1 MARRA
6 KSHDEELPFAALMDT
21 MTNVVGVLII
31 MMVMI
36 GISLATTVKKVLSEL
51 PDVSVEAHAALKEE
65 MKKFEEKR
73 DPAEVKQDIAKMQE
87 DLKKVQEAMAKL
99 EEQKAKDPVVLVDI
113 EKLLKEIEML
123 EKERNERRDRVNAL
137 TAEANQLKARLD
149 TTPRYV
155 PPPPVQVRLPNPKS
169 LPEQSVV
176 HRVMVAQNKL
186 IPVRI
191 QELQTAVENELEEL
205 KKNNSD
211 IIVKKE
217 DVKGPDGKLVMKKA
231 APGKA
236 PAPLRKVTFEPTKLT
251 KYFDRKLNQRPP
263 SPRDANRD
271 FLVEVG
277 PVPGAPSVQM
287 KLALRSEAGEPVDLA
302 RQPASTFRMLLKL
315 LKQDPKSVVC
325 FHVSKDSI
333 PAYLAARD
341 IVDGEGLPV
350 MWELDDKKSW
360 SATLPN
366 DYQVPFTPPP
376 VAAAPPPPPPPPG
389 GAPAKPAVTI
399 AAPKAAVD

>member
-1 MARRA
+1 
-6 KSHDEELPFAALMDT
+6 
-21 MTNVVGVLII
+21 
-31 MMVMI
+31 MV
-36 GISLATTVKKVLSEL
+36 
-51 PDVSVEAHAALKEE
+51 DN
-65 MKKFEEKR
+65 
-73 DPAEVKQDIAKMQE
+73 
-87 DLKKVQEAMAKL
+87 
-99 EEQKAKDPVVLVDI
+99 
-113 EKLLKEIEML
+113 EKLLKELEML
-123 EKERNERRDRVNAL
+123 EKERNERRDRVTAL
-137 TAEANQLKARLD
+137 TDEAEKLKARLD

-155 PPPPVQVRLPNPKS
+155 PPPPVQVRLPNPKTM
-169 LPEQSVV
+169 PEQAVIHHVLVSG
-176 HRVMVAQNKL
+176 NKL
-186 IPVRI
+186 MPVRI

-217 DVKGPDGKLVMKKA
+217 DVKGPDGKPMMKKVA
-231 APGKA
+231 GKA
-236 PAPLRKVTFEPTKLT
+236 PAPMRKVTFEPVKLT

-277 PVPGAPSVQM
+277 AAPGSAAVQM
-287 KLALRSEAGEPVDLA
+287 KLTMRTEAGESSEMA

-315 LKQDPKSVVC
+315 LKQDPKSVVW

-333 PAYLAARD
+333 PAYLGARD
-341 IVDGEGLPV
+341 IVDAEGLPV
-350 MWELDDKKSW
+350 AWEIDDRKGW
-360 SATLPN
+360 VVTLPN

-376 VAAAPPPPPPPPG
+376 VVAKPPPPPPPP

>member
-51 PDVSVEAHAALKEE
+51 PDVSVEEHAKLKEE
-65 MKKFEEKR
+65 VKKFEEKR
-73 DPAEVKQDIAKMQE
+73 DPAEVKQDIAKVQE
-87 DLKKVQEAMAKL
+87 DLKKLEEAMAKL
-99 EEQKAKDPVVLVDI
+99 EEQKAKDPVVMVDI
-113 EKLLKEIEML
+113 EKLLKELEML
-123 EKERNERRDRVNAL
+123 EKERNERRDRVAAL
-137 TAEANQLKARLD
+137 TDEAEKLKARLD

-155 PPPPVQVRLPNPKS
+155 PPPPVQVRLPNPKTMPDQAAIHHVLVS
-169 LPEQSVV
+169 G
-176 HRVMVAQNKL
+176 NKL
-186 IPVRI
+186 MPVRI

-217 DVKGPDGKLVMKKA
+217 DVKGPDGKPMMKKVA
-231 APGKA
+231 GKA
-236 PAPLRKVTFEPTKLT
+236 PAPMRKVTFEPVKLT

-277 PVPGAPSVQM
+277 AAPGSAAVQM
-287 KLALRSEAGEPVDLA
+287 KLTMRTEAGESFEMA

-315 LKQDPKSVVC
+315 LKQDPKSVVW

-341 IVDGEGLPV
+341 IVDAEGLPV
-350 MWELDDKKSW
+350 AWEIDDRKGW
-360 SATLPN
+360 SVTLPN

-376 VAAAPPPPPPPPG
+376 VVAKPPTPPPPP

>member
-51 PDVSVEAHAALKEE
+51 PDVSVEEHAKLKEE
-65 MKKFEEKR
+65 VKKFEEKR
-73 DPAEVKQDIAKMQE
+73 DPAEVKQDIAKVQE
-87 DLKKVQEAMAKL
+87 DLKKLEEEMAKL
-99 EEQKAKDPVVLVDI
+99 EEQKAKDPVVMVDI
-113 EKLLKEIEML
+113 EKLLKELEML
-123 EKERNERRDRVNAL
+123 EKERNERRDRVAAL
-137 TAEANQLKARLD
+137 TDEAEKLKARLD

-155 PPPPVQVRLPNPKS
+155 PPPPVQVRLPNPKTMPDQAAIHHVLVS
-169 LPEQSVV
+169 G
-176 HRVMVAQNKL
+176 NKL
-186 IPVRI
+186 MPVRI

-217 DVKGPDGKLVMKKA
+217 DVKGPDGKPMMKKVA
-231 APGKA
+231 GKA
-236 PAPLRKVTFEPTKLT
+236 PAPMRKVTFEPVKLT

-277 PVPGAPSVQM
+277 AAPGSAAVQM
-287 KLALRSEAGEPVDLA
+287 KLTMRTEAGESFEMA

-315 LKQDPKSVVC
+315 LKQDPKSVVW

-341 IVDGEGLPV
+341 IVDAEGLPV
-350 MWELDDKKSW
+350 TWEIDDRKGW
-360 SATLPN
+360 SVTLPN

-376 VAAAPPPPPPPPG
+376 VVAKPPTPPPPP

>member
-1 MARRA
+1 
-6 KSHDEELPFAALMDT
+6 LMDT

-51 PDVSVEAHAALKEE
+51 PDVSVEEHAKLKEE
-65 MKKFEEKR
+65 VKKFEEKR
-73 DPAEVKQDIAKMQE
+73 DPAEVKQDIAKVQE
-87 DLKKVQEAMAKL
+87 DLKKLEEAMAKL
-99 EEQKAKDPVVLVDI
+99 EEQKAKDPVVMVDI
-113 EKLLKEIEML
+113 EKLLKELEML
-123 EKERNERRDRVNAL
+123 EKERNERRDRVAAL
-137 TAEANQLKARLD
+137 TDEAEKLKARLD

-155 PPPPVQVRLPNPKS
+155 PPPPVQVRLPNPKTMPDQAAIHHVLVS
-169 LPEQSVV
+169 G
-176 HRVMVAQNKL
+176 NKL
-186 IPVRI
+186 MPVRI

-217 DVKGPDGKLVMKKA
+217 DVKGPDGKPMMKKVA
-231 APGKA
+231 GKA
-236 PAPLRKVTFEPTKLT
+236 PAPMRKVTFEPVKLT

-277 PVPGAPSVQM
+277 AAPGSAAVQM
-287 KLALRSEAGEPVDLA
+287 KLTMRTEAGESFEMA

-315 LKQDPKSVVC
+315 LKQDPKSVVW

-341 IVDGEGLPV
+341 IVDAEGLPV
-350 MWELDDKKSW
+350 TWEIDDRKGW
-360 SATLPN
+360 SVTLPN

-376 VAAAPPPPPPPPG
+376 VVAKPPTPPPPP

>member
-51 PDVSVEAHAALKEE
+51 PDVSVEEHAKLKEE
-65 MKKFEEKR
+65 VKKFEEKR
-73 DPAEVKQDIAKMQE
+73 DPAEVKQDIAKVQE
-87 DLKKVQEAMAKL
+87 DLKKLEEAMAKL
-99 EEQKAKDPVVLVDI
+99 EEQKAKDPVVMVDI
-113 EKLLKEIEML
+113 EKLLKELEML
-123 EKERNERRDRVNAL
+123 EKERNERRDRVAAL
-137 TAEANQLKARLD
+137 TDEAEKLKARLD

-155 PPPPVQVRLPNPKS
+155 PPPPVQVRLPNPKTM
-169 LPEQSVV
+169 PEQAAIHHVLVSG
-176 HRVMVAQNKL
+176 NKL
-186 IPVRI
+186 MPVRI

-217 DVKGPDGKLVMKKA
+217 DVKGPDGKPMMKKVA
-231 APGKA
+231 GKA
-236 PAPLRKVTFEPTKLT
+236 PAPMRKVTFEPVKLT

-277 PVPGAPSVQM
+277 AAPGSAAVQM
-287 KLALRSEAGEPVDLA
+287 KLTMRTEAGESFEMA

-315 LKQDPKSVVC
+315 LKQDPKSVVW

-341 IVDGEGLPV
+341 IVDAEGLPV
-350 MWELDDKKSW
+350 TWEIDDRKGW
-360 SATLPN
+360 SVTLPN

-376 VAAAPPPPPPPPG
+376 VVAKPPTPPPPP

>member
-1 MARRA
+1 
-6 KSHDEELPFAALMDT
+6 
-21 MTNVVGVLII
+21 
-31 MMVMI
+31 
-36 GISLATTVKKVLSEL
+36 
-51 PDVSVEAHAALKEE
+51 
-65 MKKFEEKR
+65 
-73 DPAEVKQDIAKMQE
+73 
-87 DLKKVQEAMAKL
+87 MAKL
-99 EEQKAKDPVVLVDI
+99 EEQKAKDPVVMVDI
-113 EKLLKEIEML
+113 EKLLKELEML
-123 EKERNERRDRVNAL
+123 EKERNERRDRVAAL
-137 TAEANQLKARLD
+137 TDEAEKLKARLD

-155 PPPPVQVRLPNPKS
+155 PPPPVQVRLPNPKTM
-169 LPEQSVV
+169 PEQAVIHHVLVSG
-176 HRVMVAQNKL
+176 NKL
-186 IPVRI
+186 MPVRI

-217 DVKGPDGKLVMKKA
+217 DVKGPDGKPMMKKVA
-231 APGKA
+231 GKA
-236 PAPLRKVTFEPTKLT
+236 PAPMRKVTFEPVKLT

-277 PVPGAPSVQM
+277 AAPGSAAVQM
-287 KLALRSEAGEPVDLA
+287 KLTMRTEAGESFEMA

-315 LKQDPKSVVC
+315 LKQDPKSVVW

-341 IVDGEGLPV
+341 IVDAEGLPV
-350 MWELDDKKSW
+350 TWEIDDRKGW
-360 SATLPN
+360 SVTLPN

-376 VAAAPPPPPPPPG
+376 VVAKPPTPPPPP

>member
-1 MARRA
+1 
-6 KSHDEELPFAALMDT
+6 

-51 PDVSVEAHAALKEE
+51 PDVSVEAHAKLKEE

-73 DPAEVKQDIAKMQE
+73 DPAEVKQDIAKVQE
-87 DLKKVQEAMAKL
+87 DLKKLQEAMAQL
-99 EEQKAKDPVVLVDI
+99 EEKKAKDPVVMVDI
-113 EKLLKEIEML
+113 EKLLKELEML
-123 EKERNERRDRVNAL
+123 EKERNERRDRVAAL
-137 TAEANQLKARLD
+137 TDEAEKLKARLD

-155 PPPPVQVRLPNPKS
+155 PPPPVQVRLPNPKPPPDQS
-169 LPEQSVV
+169 VMHHVLVSGNKLMPTRLPE
-176 HRVMVAQNKL
+176 
-186 IPVRI
+186 
-191 QELQTAVENELEEL
+191 LQAVVENELEEL

-217 DVKGPDGKLVMKKA
+217 DVKGPDGKPMMKKVA
-231 APGKA
+231 GKA
-236 PAPLRKVTFEPTKLT
+236 PTPMRKVTFEPTKLT
-251 KYFDRKLNQRPP
+251 KHFDRKLNQRPP

-277 PVPGAPSVQM
+277 GTPGAPTVQM
-287 KLALRSEAGEPVDLA
+287 KLTARTEAGETAELA
-302 RQPASTFRMLLKL
+302 RQPSSTFRMLLKT
-315 LKQDPKSVVC
+315 LKQDPKSVVV

-341 IVDGEGLPV
+341 IVDAEGLPV
-350 MWELDDKKSW
+350 MWDIDDKKGW
-360 SATLPN
+360 TLTLPN
-366 DYQVPFTPPP
+366 DYQVPFTPAPI
-376 VAAAPPPPPPPPG
+376 AAKPPPPPPPA
-389 GAPAKPAVTI
+389 GAPAKPTVTI

>member
-51 PDVSVEAHAALKEE
+51 PDVSVEEHAKLKEE
-65 MKKFEEKR
+65 VKKFEEKR
-73 DPAEVKQDIAKMQE
+73 DPAEVKQDIAKVQE
-87 DLKKVQEAMAKL
+87 DLKKLEEAMAKL
-99 EEQKAKDPVVLVDI
+99 EEQKAKDPVVMVDI
-113 EKLLKEIEML
+113 EKLLKELEML
-123 EKERNERRDRVNAL
+123 EKERNERRDRVAAL
-137 TAEANQLKARLD
+137 TDEAEKLKARLD

-155 PPPPVQVRLPNPKS
+155 PPPPVQVRLPNPKTMPDQAAIHHVLVS
-169 LPEQSVV
+169 G
-176 HRVMVAQNKL
+176 NKL
-186 IPVRI
+186 MPVRI

-217 DVKGPDGKLVMKKA
+217 DVTGPDGKPMMKKVA
-231 APGKA
+231 GKA
-236 PAPLRKVTFEPTKLT
+236 PAPMRKVTFEPVKLT

-277 PVPGAPSVQM
+277 AAPGSAAVQM
-287 KLALRSEAGEPVDLA
+287 KLTMRTEAGESFEMA

-315 LKQDPKSVVC
+315 LKQDPKSVVW

-341 IVDGEGLPV
+341 IVDAEGLPV
-350 MWELDDKKSW
+350 TWEIDDRKGW
-360 SATLPN
+360 SVTLPN

-376 VAAAPPPPPPPPG
+376 VVAKPPTPPPPP

>member
-51 PDVSVEAHAALKEE
+51 PDVSVEEHAKLKEA

-73 DPAEVKQDIAKMQE
+73 DPTEVKQDIAKVQE
-87 DLKKVQEAMAKL
+87 DLKKLQESLAKL
-99 EEQKAKDPVVLVDI
+99 EEQKAKDPVILVDI
-113 EKLLKEIEML
+113 EKLLKELEML
-123 EKERNERRDRVNAL
+123 EKERNERRSRVAAL
-137 TAEANQLKARLD
+137 TEEAEKLKARLD

-155 PPPPVQVRLPNPKS
+155 PPPPVQVRLPNPKA
-169 LPEQSVV
+169 PPDQSVSHHILV
-176 HRVMVAQNKL
+176 SGNKL
-186 IPVRI
+186 MPVRI
-191 QELQTAVENELEEL
+191 QEIQAAVENEMEEL

-211 IIVKKE
+211 LILKKE
-217 DVKGPDGKLVMKKA
+217 DVKGPDGKPMMKKVA
-231 APGKA
+231 GKA
-236 PAPLRKVTFEPTKLT
+236 PTPMRKVTFEPVKLT

-271 FLVEVG
+271 FLVDVA
-277 PVPGAPSVQM
+277 PTPGAPTVQV
-287 KLALRSEAGEPVDLA
+287 KLNARTDAGESVEVA
-302 RQPASTFRMLLKL
+302 RQPASTFRMLLKQI
-315 LKQDPKSVVC
+315 KQDPKAVVS

-333 PAYLAARD
+333 AAYLSARD
-341 IVDGEGLPV
+341 IVDMEGLPV
-350 MWELDDKKSW
+350 MWDIDDKKGW
-360 SATLPN
+360 SVTLPN

-376 VAAAPPPPPPPPG
+376 VAAKPPPPPPPA

>member
-51 PDVSVEAHAALKEE
+51 PDVSVEEHAKLKEE
-65 MKKFEEKR
+65 VKKFEEKR
-73 DPAEVKQDIAKMQE
+73 DPAEVKQDIAKVQE
-87 DLKKVQEAMAKL
+87 DLKKLEEAMAKL
-99 EEQKAKDPVVLVDI
+99 EEQKAKDPVVMVDI
-113 EKLLKEIEML
+113 EKLLKELEML
-123 EKERNERRDRVNAL
+123 EKERNERRDRVAAL
-137 TAEANQLKARLD
+137 TDEAEKLKARLD

-155 PPPPVQVRLPNPKS
+155 PPPPVQVRLPNPKTM
-169 LPEQSVV
+169 PEQAVIHHVLVSG
-176 HRVMVAQNKL
+176 NKL
-186 IPVRI
+186 MPVRI

-217 DVKGPDGKLVMKKA
+217 DVKGPDGKPMMKKVA
-231 APGKA
+231 GKA
-236 PAPLRKVTFEPTKLT
+236 PAPMRKVTFEPVKLT

-277 PVPGAPSVQM
+277 AAPGSAAVQM
-287 KLALRSEAGEPVDLA
+287 KLTMRTEAGESFEMA

-315 LKQDPKSVVC
+315 LKQDPKSVVW

-341 IVDGEGLPV
+341 IVDAEGLPV
-350 MWELDDKKSW
+350 TWEIDDRKGW
-360 SATLPN
+360 SVTLPN

-376 VAAAPPPPPPPPG
+376 VVAKPPTPPPPP

>member
-51 PDVSVEAHAALKEE
+51 PDVSVEEHAKLKEE
-65 MKKFEEKR
+65 VKKFEDKR
-73 DPAEVKQDIAKMQE
+73 DPAEVKQDIAKVQE
-87 DLKKVQEAMAKL
+87 DLKKLEEAMAKL
-99 EEQKAKDPVVLVDI
+99 EEQKAKDPVVMVDI
-113 EKLLKEIEML
+113 EKLLKELEML
-123 EKERNERRDRVNAL
+123 EKERNERRDRVAAL
-137 TAEANQLKARLD
+137 TDEAEKLKARLD

-155 PPPPVQVRLPNPKS
+155 PPPPVQVRLPNPKTMPDQAAIHHVLVS
-169 LPEQSVV
+169 G
-176 HRVMVAQNKL
+176 NKL
-186 IPVRI
+186 MPVRI

-217 DVKGPDGKLVMKKA
+217 DVKGPDGKPMMKKVA
-231 APGKA
+231 GKA
-236 PAPLRKVTFEPTKLT
+236 PAPMRKVTFEPVKLT

-277 PVPGAPSVQM
+277 AAPGSAAVQM
-287 KLALRSEAGEPVDLA
+287 KLTMRTEAGESFEMA

-315 LKQDPKSVVC
+315 LKQDPKSVVW

-341 IVDGEGLPV
+341 IVDAEGLPV
-350 MWELDDKKSW
+350 TWEIDDRKGW
-360 SATLPN
+360 SVTLPN

-376 VAAAPPPPPPPPG
+376 VVAKPPTPPPPPG
-389 GAPAKPAVTI
+389 APAKPVVTI
-399 AAPKAAVD
+399 AAPKVAVD

>member
-51 PDVSVEAHAALKEE
+51 PDVSVEAHAELKEE

-73 DPAEVKQDIAKMQE
+73 DPAEVKQDIAKVQE
-87 DLKKVQEAMAKL
+87 DLKKLEESMAKL
-99 EEQKAKDPVVLVDI
+99 EEQKAKDPVVMVDI
-113 EKLLKEIEML
+113 EKLLKELEML
-123 EKERNERRDRVNAL
+123 EKERNERRERITAL
-137 TAEANQLKARLD
+137 TDEADKLKARLD

-155 PPPPVQVRLPNPKS
+155 PPPPVQVRLPNPKTM
-169 LPEQSVV
+169 PEQAVIHPVLVSG
-176 HRVMVAQNKL
+176 NKL
-186 IPVRI
+186 MPVRI

-217 DVKGPDGKLVMKKA
+217 DVKGPDGKPMMKKVA
-231 APGKA
+231 GKA
-236 PAPLRKVTFEPTKLT
+236 PAPVRKVTFEPVKLA
-251 KYFDRKLNQRPP
+251 KHFDRKLNQRPP

-277 PVPGAPSVQM
+277 AAPGSAAVQM
-287 KLALRSEAGEPVDLA
+287 KLNMRTEAGESFEMA

-315 LKQDPKSVVC
+315 MKQDPKSVVW

-333 PAYLAARD
+333 AAYLAARD
-341 IVDGEGLPV
+341 IVDAEGLPV
-350 MWELDDKKSW
+350 TWEIDDRKGW
-360 SATLPN
+360 AVTLPN

-376 VAAAPPPPPPPPG
+376 VVAKPPTPPPPPG
-389 GAPAKPAVTI
+389 TPAKPAVTI
-399 AAPKAAVD
+399 AAPKTAVD

>member
-51 PDVSVEAHAALKEE
+51 PDVSVEEHAKLKEE
-65 MKKFEEKR
+65 VKKFEEKR
-73 DPAEVKQDIAKMQE
+73 DPAEVKQDIAKVQE
-87 DLKKVQEAMAKL
+87 DLKKLEEAMAKL
-99 EEQKAKDPVVLVDI
+99 EEQKAKDPVVMVDI
-113 EKLLKEIEML
+113 EKLLKELEML
-123 EKERNERRDRVNAL
+123 EKERNERRDRVAAL
-137 TAEANQLKARLD
+137 TDEAEKLKARLD

-155 PPPPVQVRLPNPKS
+155 PPPPVQVRLPNPKTMPDQAAIHHVLVS
-169 LPEQSVV
+169 G
-176 HRVMVAQNKL
+176 NKL
-186 IPVRI
+186 MPVRI

-217 DVKGPDGKLVMKKA
+217 DVKGPDGKPMMKKVA
-231 APGKA
+231 GKA
-236 PAPLRKVTFEPTKLT
+236 PAPMRKVTFEPVKLT

-277 PVPGAPSVQM
+277 AAPGSAAVQM
-287 KLALRSEAGEPVDLA
+287 KLTMRTEAGESFEMA

-315 LKQDPKSVVC
+315 LKQDPKSVVW

-341 IVDGEGLPV
+341 IVDAEGLPV
-350 MWELDDKKSW
+350 TWEIDDRKGW
-360 SATLPN
+360 SVTLPN

-376 VAAAPPPPPPPPG
+376 VVAKPPTPPPPP